1 MIWGCNIFSY
11 NCSIIDDPVSQ
22 IFLFRVKLTD
32 KFNMLRILLFTI
44 LGGVPFET
52 ATNYFKII
60 QKPNW
65 KLLQYRVDFNPPEDD
80 TRIRKDAL
88 KEHKQTLGRFLFDG
102 TMLVTPQKYAKDPLE
117 LTVKHPVRDFDVYFS
132 ALVLQ

>member
-1 MIWGCNIFSY
+1 M
-11 NCSIIDDPVSQ
+11 
-22 IFLFRVKLTD
+22 
-32 KFNMLRILLFTI
+32 
-44 LGGVPFET
+44 PFET

-117 LTVKHPVRDFDVYFS
+117 LTVKHPVKILSFIFADVF
-132 ALVLQ
+132 LVLHYNSWIPNFVKSPKFTLLKL